1 MGGPGDSFFHTLALP
16 LPPEVRETGEQGDV
30 EPRRMVRHPDSH
42 QLFIG
47 NLPHEVD
54 KSELKD
60 FFQSRCRCRCGH
72 SPPPMLGALPGS

>member
-1 MGGPGDSFFHTLALP
+1 MLGEPGGSFFHSCLP
-16 LPPEVRETGEQGDV
+16 PPPEVREAGEQGDV

-60 FFQSRCRCRCGH
+60 FFQSRCRCRCGLPR
-72 SPPPMLGALPGS
+72 PPILPGP

>member
-1 MGGPGDSFFHTLALP
+1 
-16 LPPEVRETGEQGDV
+16 
-30 EPRRMVRHPDSH
+30 MVRHPDSH

-60 FFQSRCRCRCGH
+60 FFQSRCRREDSAAVRAVPRRLMALCPCRLRHRG
-72 SPPPMLGALPGS
+72 GAAHQQWREVAQFWVCRV